1 MDFAKL
7 RHKVVFLKP
16 STSEINEQ
24 SEQVIGW
31 FPFHPVTKTAS
42 DDVYSTQ
49 AGEICFKS
57 GVLSGLNNVF
67 ANYGVR
73 AYVSPATG
81 REYDESQKIR
91 AETTYNV
98 VTRYFNGIESNMKI
112 LYGAKVFDIVSVLDI
127 NESHRELKIVCS
139 EVDRYGKE
147 E

>member
-24 SEQVIGW
+24 SEQVIGG

-49 AGEICFKS
+49 DGEICFKS

>member
-1 MDFAKL
+1 M
-7 RHKVVFLKP
+7 
-16 STSEINEQ
+16 
-24 SEQVIGW
+24 
-31 FPFHPVTKTAS
+31 TKAAS

-49 AGEICFKS
+49 DGEIRFKS

-67 ANYGVR
+67 SDYGVR

-139 EVDRYGKE
+139 EVDRYGKTE
-147 E
+147 

>member
-1 MDFAKL
+1 M
-7 RHKVVFLKP
+7 
-16 STSEINEQ
+16 
-24 SEQVIGW
+24 
-31 FPFHPVTKTAS
+31 
-42 DDVYSTQ
+42 
-49 AGEICFKS
+49 
-57 GVLSGLNNVF
+57 F

-73 AYVSPATG
+73 AYVSPTTG

-139 EVDRYGKE
+139 EVDRYGKAE
-147 E
+147 

>member
-24 SEQVIGW
+24 LEQVIGW
-31 FPFHPVTKTAS
+31 FPFHPVTKAAS

-49 AGEICFKS
+49 DGEIRFKS

-81 REYDESQKIR
+81 REYD
-91 AETTYNV
+91 
-98 VTRYFNGIESNMKI
+98 
-112 LYGAKVFDIVSVLDI
+112 
-127 NESHRELKIVCS
+127 
-139 EVDRYGKE
+139 
-147 E
+147 

>member
-24 SEQVIGW
+24 LEQVIGW
-31 FPFHPVTKTAS
+31 FPFHPVTKAAS

-49 AGEICFKS
+49 DGEIRFKS

-139 EVDRYGKE
+139 EVDRYGKTE
-147 E
+147 

>member
-49 AGEICFKS
+49 DGEICFKS
-57 GVLSGLNNVF
+57 GVLSGLNIFRLRCSCICF
-67 ANYGVR
+67 A
-73 AYVSPATG
+73 
-81 REYDESQKIR
+81 
-91 AETTYNV
+91 
-98 VTRYFNGIESNMKI
+98 
-112 LYGAKVFDIVSVLDI
+112 
-127 NESHRELKIVCS
+127 C
-139 EVDRYGKE
+139 DRQRI
-147 E
+147 

>member
-16 STSEINEQ
+16 STSETNEQ
-24 SEQVIGW
+24 LEQVIGW
-31 FPFHPVTKTAS
+31 FPFHPVTKAVS

-49 AGEICFKS
+49 DGEIRFKN

-139 EVDRYGKE
+139 EVDRYGKSE
-147 E
+147 